1 GNGRGLGM
9 VTDMAPAGTEAA
21 GTEVAGT
28 EVASMNSSD
37 TGQVSASAAEG
48 YEEVFLPALLPRW
61 AEPLVTAA
69 QVAPGDRVLDVAC
82 GTGIAAR
89 SAAGRVGSQ
98 GAVVGVDINP
108 GMLRVAR
115 IKAPEMQW
123 LEASAEELP
132 FEDESFDA

>member
-1 GNGRGLGM
+1 
-9 VTDMAPAGTEAA
+9 
-21 GTEVAGT
+21 
-28 EVASMNSSD
+28 
-37 TGQVSASAAEG
+37 
-48 YEEVFLPALLPRW
+48 
-61 AEPLVTAA
+61 
-69 QVAPGDRVLDVAC
+69 
-82 GTGIAAR
+82 AR

-132 FEDESFDA
+132 FEDESFDAVLCQFALMFFTDKVAALEEMARVLKPGGRLAVAVWDALENTPGYAAMTDLLRRLFGDEAARSLESPYSLGDTDRLRDLFAN